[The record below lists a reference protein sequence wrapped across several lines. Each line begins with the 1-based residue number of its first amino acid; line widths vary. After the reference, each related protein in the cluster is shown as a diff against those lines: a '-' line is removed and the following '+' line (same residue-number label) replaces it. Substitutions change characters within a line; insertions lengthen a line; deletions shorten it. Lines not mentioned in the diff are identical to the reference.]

1 MTNAQSRK
9 SHRKSRIIID
19 KLAEAYN
26 WIAGLSILNDNKA
39 FLDDIK
45 GVRWTGNS
53 GNVFNNLFD
62 VETKSSI
69 GDGELGD
76 PNDEK
81 LGQLEKVLETA
92 WVKTTWRQDTQ
103 QNIWQ
108 TNIKEMPVNGNLNI
122 IICQN

>member
-1 MTNAQSRK
+1 M
-9 SHRKSRIIID
+9 
-19 KLAEAYN
+19 
-26 WIAGLSILNDNKA
+26 LNDNKA

-92 WVKTTWRQDTQ
+92 
-103 QNIWQ
+103 
-108 TNIKEMPVNGNLNI
+108 
-122 IICQN
+122 

>member
-1 MTNAQSRK
+1 M
-9 SHRKSRIIID
+9 
-19 KLAEAYN
+19 EM
-26 WIAGLSILNDNKA
+26 LNDNKA

-69 GDGELGD
+69 GDGELSD

-81 LGQLEKVLETA
+81 LEKLGKVLET
-92 WVKTTWRQDTQ
+92 
-103 QNIWQ
+103 I
-108 TNIKEMPVNGNLNI
+108 
-122 IICQN
+122 